1 MPRQAK
7 PFFRKQTQSWYCS
20 FGGKQVA
27 LGKDRDEALVK
38 FHSLMADRDSVSS
51 EFVTLYDLT
60 QAYLDWCQINR
71 KSSTYEK
78 HRLYLRS
85 FIEKVGKRLKI
96 SQLKQFHL
104 TQWIDSNPN
113 WSSNAANDAI
123 SIVQRHINWGV
134 EQNYLIRSPIPK
146 VSKPRRRR
154 RDVVYSD
161 GQWAEIMEAS
171 TGPIKDLLD
180 FLFTTGCRPLEA
192 RTCEARHLHGDLVI
206 FPADESKGE
215 IEARVIYLSPPA
227 QRVVKRLVAEQKEG
241 PIFRNS
247 QGRPWTANAIKC
259 ATTRISKRVG
269 FRVIAY
275 GARHSFATNALT
287 QNGVDPVSLA
297 HLMGHKDTAM
307 VSRVYSHVAKNTD
320 FLRKQAAKA
329 ARA

>member
-20 FGGKQVA
+20 FGGKQFP
-27 LGKDRDEALVK
+27 LGKERAAAFKK
-38 FHSLMADRDSVSS
+38 FHDLMASKDSATS
-51 EFVTLYDLT
+51 ELVTLYDLS
-60 QAYLDWCQINR
+60 QAYLDWCQVNR
-71 KSSTYEK
+71 KNSTYQK

-96 SQLKQFHL
+96 AQLKQYHL
-104 TQWIDSNPN
+104 TQWIDSHPL
-113 WSSNAANDAI
+113 WSANTGHDAI
-123 SIVQRHINWGV
+123 SIVQRLLNWGV
-134 EQNYLIRSPIPK
+134 EQDFLVRSPIGK

-154 RDVVYSD
+154 RDIVYTD
-161 GQWAEIMEAS
+161 NQWAAIMAAS
-171 TGPIKDLLD
+171 SGPVKDLLD
-180 FLFTTGCRPLEA
+180 FLFTTGCRPFEA
-192 RTCEARHLHGDLVI
+192 RTLETRHVHGDLVI
-206 FPADESKGE
+206 FPAEESKGE
-215 IEARVIYLSPPA
+215 SEARVVYLPPPA
-227 QRVVKRLVAEQKEG
+227 QRILNKLIADQPEG
-241 PIFRNS
+241 PVFRNS
-247 QGRPWTANAIKC
+247 RGRPWTANAIKC
-259 ATTRISKRVG
+259 ATTRISKKVG

-287 QNGVDPVSLA
+287 QRGIDPVSLA